1 MGIQCHT
8 RRGESATMSSADEAL
23 VAIVADFASW
33 AWEGVSTR
41 RREEGQGSI
50 ARMQVRGGQKKRE
63 QAREAT
69 HVVQGV
75 LQ

>member
-1 MGIQCHT
+1 
-8 RRGESATMSSADEAL
+8 MSSADEAL